1 MVILAQLFDGPQTVV
16 YPMKQPS
23 HVKILM
29 KQPLEVPRAI
39 VLKYRGNGETFIEEN
54 LLNLRI
60 VDST

>member
-1 MVILAQLFDGPQTVV
+1 MVIRAQLFDGPQTV

-23 HVKILM
+23 LVKILK
-29 KQPLEVPRAI
+29 KQPLEVPREI
-39 VLKYRGNGETFIEEN
+39 VLKYIGNWEKFIEEN